1 MCGYMHICDS
11 MYMHTYIFLVVC
23 SKDLEVNTPQNYE
36 TYSIQIL
43 VSKTISTNGNF
54 DSLEEWL
61 LPQRGEGTQK
71 KTRASSYA

>member
-1 MCGYMHICDS
+1 MCGYMHIFDS

-23 SKDLEVNTPQNYE
+23 SKDLEANTSQNDE

-43 VSKTISTNGNF
+43 VSKTISTNGNS

-61 LPQRGEGTQK
+61 LPQLREGT
-71 KTRASSYA
+71 

>member
-23 SKDLEVNTPQNYE
+23 SKDLEANTSQNDK

-43 VSKTISTNGNF
+43 VSKTISTNGNS

-61 LPQRGEGTQK
+61 LPQLGEGT
-71 KTRASSYA
+71 